1 MNRLSAASWPQPG
14 VVARPCGRGERG
26 SGTLLASLVVAVT
39 VGLTGAAVVFGVGA
53 AEAQRVEGAA
63 DLAAIAGA
71 DAQLAGGDACAGARA
86 SAAAN
91 RVEIT
96 ACELAGDEVEFV
108 VAVRVEAT
116 QTIGVWQRRWAGRAN
131 AGVLTGAPE

>member
-1 MNRLSAASWPQPG
+1 MSRLLVPTSSQRG
-14 VVARPCGRGERG
+14 VVAGPRHRSERG
-26 SGTLLASLVVAVT
+26 SGTLLAALVVAVT

-91 RVEIT
+91 RVEVT